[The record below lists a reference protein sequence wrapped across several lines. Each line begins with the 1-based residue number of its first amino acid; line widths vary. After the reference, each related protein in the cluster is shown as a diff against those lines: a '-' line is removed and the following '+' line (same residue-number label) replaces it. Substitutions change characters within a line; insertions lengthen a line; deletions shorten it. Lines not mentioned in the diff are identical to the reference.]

1 MPPSIEFDGGFDI
14 DLDEATTFLV
24 EQSIAIAERFAA
36 FFEASVE
43 RVLEFPH
50 SGSPGDRGTRSVR
63 IGASP
68 YSLVYV
74 VNRDGSHVRFIALAH
89 AAREPGYWRD
99 RL

>member
-50 SGSPGDRGTRSVR
+50 SGSPVT
-63 IGASP
+63 
-68 YSLVYV
+68 
-74 VNRDGSHVRFIALAH
+74 
-89 AAREPGYWRD
+89 AARDPFASELPRIP
-99 RL
+99 LCTL